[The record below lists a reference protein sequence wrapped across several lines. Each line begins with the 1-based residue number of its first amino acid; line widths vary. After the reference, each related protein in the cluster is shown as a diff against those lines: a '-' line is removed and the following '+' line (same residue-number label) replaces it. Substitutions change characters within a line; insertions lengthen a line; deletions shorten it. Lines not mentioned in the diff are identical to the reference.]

1 MVNPAFSESQLK
13 NLRRQNRHLASTHR
27 RKLVFLQ
34 ASRNPAHGS
43 GRPFFVRDVPVPA
56 SFCPAFA
63 PPAPVSAAPQLRPF
77 CRPHRFCPRL
87 PASPA
92 RRTELVFVLCALP
105 FRFPARHPGNG
116 PVPASFCPAPVA
128 SAFAPPAPVSAAPQ
142 LRPFRRPHRFC
153 LRLPASPARRT
164 KFGSVLCTLPFRI
177 PARHPGNGPVRHLS
191 VRPLSLR
198 PSPLRLPFPPLPS
211 SDRSTV
217 LAAPYLRLPAAPVH
231 RTKYGSVLCTLPFR
245 IPTRHAGNG
254 PSGIFLPGPCRFGL
268 RPSGSRFRR
277 SPAPTV
283 LPSLPLLPSSSSLS
297 RTPGRVRFRTVR
309 AAVPHPRR
317 NPGNGPAR
325 HLSARPLSL
334 QPSPLR
340 LPFPPLPSSD
350 RSTVLAAPY
359 LRLPAAPVHRTKY
372 GSVLCTLPFRIP
384 TRHAGNGPSG
394 IFLSGLRPY
403 GSRPL
408 PLPSSGRSAVP
419 SASAL
424 VFQPLPHA
432 GQSSDS
438 FCARCRSASPP
449 GTPGTV
455 PSQHLSIR
463 PSPLRLPFPQLPSSD
478 RSAVLTASALVF
490 QPLPHAGQSSG
501 PYCARCRSASP
512 PGTPGTV
519 PSDIFLPGLRPSG
532 SRFRRSAVFALSR
545 RGSAP
550 PRGDRP
556 NRLLLRPGTRKG
568 LSDRSQTAP
577 FLSVCYSGTSPNT
590 QFSENWKNS
599 SDGPLHS
606 YSRSRT
612 SPPPSEHAAQ
622 RIEKLAGQ
630 LRPLPNRAAGR
641 PPSRPGSGGA
651 QQFIA
656 PQQWIT

>member
-1 MVNPAFSESQLK
+1 M
-13 NLRRQNRHLASTHR
+13 RTT
-27 RKLVFLQ
+27 
-34 ASRNPAHGS
+34 
-43 GRPFFVRDVPVPA
+43 VPHPR
-56 SFCPAFA
+56 
-63 PPAPVSAAPQLRPF
+63 PAPRERSR
-77 CRPHRFCPRL
+77 
-87 PASPA
+87 
-92 RRTELVFVLCALP
+92 
-105 FRFPARHPGNG
+105 
-116 PVPASFCPAPVA
+116 PASFCPAPVA
-128 SAFAPPAPVSAAPQ
+128 SAFAPPAPVSAAPAVPPSPPLLPSSSSLSRTPDKVRVRTVRAAVPHPRPARRERSLRHLSVRPSPLRLPALAAPQ
-142 LRPFRRPHRFC
+142 LRPFRRPLRFC
-153 LRLPASPARRT
+153 PRLPASPARRT
-164 KFGSVLCTLPFRI
+164 KFGSVLCVLPFRI
-177 PARHPGNGPVRHLS
+177 PA
-191 VRPLSLR
+191 
-198 PSPLRLPFPPLPS
+198 
-211 SDRSTV
+211 
-217 LAAPYLRLPAAPVH
+217 
-231 RTKYGSVLCTLPFR
+231 
-245 IPTRHAGNG
+245 
-254 PSGIFLPGPCRFGL
+254 
-268 RPSGSRFRR
+268 
-277 SPAPTV
+277 
-283 LPSLPLLPSSSSLS
+283 
-297 RTPGRVRFRTVR
+297 
-309 AAVPHPRR
+309 
-317 NPGNGPAR
+317 
-325 HLSARPLSL
+325 
-334 QPSPLR
+334 
-340 LPFPPLPSSD
+340 
-350 RSTVLAAPY
+350 
-359 LRLPAAPVHRTKY
+359 
-372 GSVLCTLPFRIP
+372 
-384 TRHAGNGPSG
+384 RHAGNGPSG

-612 SPPPSEHAAQ
+612 SPPPPNMPLKGSKNLPDSSVRSRIAQ
-622 RIEKLAGQ
+622 PADR
-630 LRPLPNRAAGR
+630 LPAPAAAGLSSSSHR
-641 PPSRPGSGGA
+641 SSGS
-651 QQFIA
+651 
-656 PQQWIT
+656 PDR